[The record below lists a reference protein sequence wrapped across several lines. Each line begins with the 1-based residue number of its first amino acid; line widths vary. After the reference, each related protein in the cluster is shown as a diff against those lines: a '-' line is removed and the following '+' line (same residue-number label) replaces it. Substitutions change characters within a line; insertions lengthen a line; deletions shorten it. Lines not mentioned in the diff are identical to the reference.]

1 MVSEE
6 GEKEE
11 VRIRVLRKQNLSR
24 EVVSSYPMD
33 KSNSNNILPFLALLV
48 ALASLVY
55 SIGLGN
61 STKDEGIKSVLE
73 ENDLFQTP
81 TNLDRIV
88 IDARRATVTIYCDG
102 DTGSGW
108 GIDLSDFPDSTE
120 DDASP
125 FEIVTNFHVIEK
137 CLGSEEV
144 MFSLGEETEKYRAS
158 IWGWDGEGADIALLI
173 TATEVPTLVPTS
185 VAPKIGHWVMAV
197 GSPGSWATDE
207 GLLRGNVTFGNVTNI
222 FGTTVVTDAAVNYG
236 NSGGPLVNALG
247 EVVGTNSWIEL
258 KDQVDN
264 IAYAQGTPV
273 LCESIVVCDPT
284 IQWK

>member
-1 MVSEE
+1 MSEE

-11 VRIRVLRKQNLSR
+11 VRVRVIRKENLRR
-24 EVVSSYPMD
+24 EVVKDYPLERLH
-33 KSNSNNILPFLALLV
+33 STNLLPFLALLT
-48 ALASLVY
+48 ASASLIY

-61 STKDEGIKSVLE
+61 SSSDERMLSGLE
-73 ENDLFQTP
+73 ESVLFQTP
-81 TNLDRIV
+81 TNLNQIV
-88 IDARRATVTIYCDG
+88 IDTRGATVTIYCNG

-144 MFSLGEETEKYRAS
+144 FFSLGEETEKYSAS
-158 IWGWDGEGADIALLI
+158 IWGWDGEDADIALLI
-173 TATEVPTLVPTS
+173 TGTEVPTLVPTS

-273 LCESIVVCDPT
+273 LCESIVDCDQS
-284 IQWK
+284 IEWK